1 MWCQISINFWRM
13 IIYFFTT
20 STCIIILQAN
30 PSSQIYNPWDYR
42 REDVPNVE
50 ISWGQCL
57 ESRHRRELFDCGGS
71 NFSPER
77 GTGRRTRWKLSSHMT
92 LSLATIY
99 RRWPMCDSHQFLWT
113 QNCGLRRWQQY
124 RQDCLIWEGGSNF
137 SPERGAARGKLLS
150 HMMSSLATRQRKIVW
165 LGKLKSSLEIGMGRG
180 IMIHL
185 LKPHYRERPTRGSR
199 WKLLMHQT
207 VFLAMTWWT

>member
-1 MWCQISINFWRM
+1 MWCQISINFWRT
-13 IIYFFTT
+13 IIYFITT

-77 GTGRRTRWKLSSHMT
+77 G
-92 LSLATIY
+92 
-99 RRWPMCDSHQFLWT
+99 
-113 QNCGLRRWQQY
+113 
-124 RQDCLIWEGGSNF
+124 
-137 SPERGAARGKLLS
+137 AARGKLLS

-165 LGKLKSSLEIGMGRG
+165 FGKLKSSLEIGMGRG
-180 IMIHL
+180 IMIHFSSHTTEKGL
-185 LKPHYRERPTRGSR
+185 LEDQDESYWCTRQFS
-199 WKLLMHQT
+199 
-207 VFLAMTWWT
+207 

>member
-92 LSLATIY
+92 LSLATIHC
-99 RRWPMCDSHQFLWT
+99 RWPRCNSHQFSPSSIEDSKLWFVMMAT
-113 QNCGLRRWQQY
+113 IQTRLF
-124 RQDCLIWEGGSNF
+124 DLGGVGGN
-137 SPERGAARGKLLS
+137 
-150 HMMSSLATRQRKIVW
+150 
-165 LGKLKSSLEIGMGRG
+165 
-180 IMIHL
+180 
-185 LKPHYRERPTRGSR
+185 
-199 WKLLMHQT
+199 
-207 VFLAMTWWT
+207 